1 MIQTVNNIFLSINLG
16 TLSTCNSF
24 SAHFSLFMLI
34 EGLAI
39 LLALLAVVF
48 VFNPGKWYSSNM
60 DPFEHEIPDL
70 LPAEEIL
77 KKKPKKRG
85 DKNCNHYFSSI
96 NGYQSPPSAIC
107 NHCSHPINDQ
117 YFTYCNACAGF

>member
-77 KKKPKKRG
+77 KKKPKKGKRLQ
-85 DKNCNHYFSSI
+85 I
-96 NGYQSPPSAIC
+96 
-107 NHCSHPINDQ
+107 
-117 YFTYCNACAGF
+117 T